1 MSDKNQILGAI
12 KDTLDEVQQ
21 ILAKS
26 GYGEMGKAE
35 GDEMPPE
42 AAGGEG
48 GEMPPEAGQ
57 GDAGGGEMPPPGAEG
72 GEGMPPEAG
81 AEGAGGEGDPTAQL
95 AEQAKQ
101 LTDEELDHMI
111 EALMSEKEARHG
123 GEGQGEGAP
132 MGADAG
138 GAPAGGEGAPAPAPE
153 APSGDEAEKSMKSE
167 FASLAKSMSGIADA
181 VGKLTKEV
189 TDLKAAKPAPA
200 KVAAKPAVTS
210 RTQVLEKSTPV
221 KGRLNKSDTITFVL
235 GEQGRGNRA
244 ITAMDVAEINLARNA
259 QELGAV
265 QDRLELNANVKFP
278 TK

>member
-1 MSDKNQILGAI
+1 MSGDKNQILGAI

-42 AAGGEG
+42 AQGAGGDFGGEG

-72 GEGMPPEAG
+72 GEQAP
-81 AEGAGGEGDPTAQL
+81 GGEGGEDPSTQL

-101 LTDEELDHMI
+101 FTDEELDHMI

-132 MGADAG
+132 MGAEGQGEAT
-138 GAPAGGEGAPAPAPE
+138 GEGEQMPPE
-153 APSGDEAEKSMKSE
+153 APSGDEAQKSMKSE
-167 FASLAKSMSGIADA
+167 FANLAKSMATIANA
-181 VGKLTKEV
+181 VGTLTKEV
-189 TDLKAAKPAPA
+189 TAIKTGKPAGKPTTR
-200 KVAAKPAVTS
+200 PAVTS
-210 RTQVLEKSTPV
+210 RSQVLEKSTPV
-221 KGRLNKSDTITFVL
+221 KGRLSKSETSDFVL
-235 GEQGRGNRA
+235 GQQRAGNRA
-244 ITAMDVAEINLARNA
+244 ITAMDVAEISLSRNP
-259 QELGAV
+259 QELHAV
-265 QDRLELNANVKFP
+265 QDRLELHANVKFP